1 MILES
6 KLSWAGANK
15 GLIQG
20 GCHTENPSKGSTTVE
35 DDIYSKK
42 KQRTTGAFGEVS
54 SVRLSVCSELYMIQ
68 Q

>member
-42 KQRTTGAFGEVS
+42 KATDDWG
-54 SVRLSVCSELYMIQ
+54 IW
-68 Q
+68 